1 MSRRGVACA
10 ALLAL
15 ATAACDHAE
24 PPPPSGTGVPRTLPV
39 QVYFLR
45 GDGCRVTPVSREVS
59 GTRPLDFAWG
69 ALELLVDG
77 PTEAESA
84 AGFRSAIPDSI
95 RVWQVWQSHIAFD
108 IDPRHGHDKV
118 RILDVREE
126 DHAIL
131 YVDFSSEIEAFRGGA
146 EGVCGIIRQVEATVK
161 QFDAYDD
168 VRIAVEGKTRGILQ
182 P

>member
-1 MSRRGVACA
+1 MTRRGVACA
-10 ALLAL
+10 ALLAV
-15 ATAACDHAE
+15 ATAACDRAE
-24 PPPPSGTGVPRTLPV
+24 PPPPASGPPRTIPV
-39 QVYFLR
+39 QVWFLR
-45 GDGCRVTPVSREVS
+45 GDGCRVAPVTREVS

-69 ALELLVDG
+69 ALDHLLDG

-95 RVWQVWQSHIAFD
+95 RVWQDWQSRVAFD

-118 RILDVREE
+118 RILEVREE
-126 DHAIL
+126 DHGIL
-131 YVDFSSEIEAFRGGA
+131 FVDFSSEIEAFRGGA